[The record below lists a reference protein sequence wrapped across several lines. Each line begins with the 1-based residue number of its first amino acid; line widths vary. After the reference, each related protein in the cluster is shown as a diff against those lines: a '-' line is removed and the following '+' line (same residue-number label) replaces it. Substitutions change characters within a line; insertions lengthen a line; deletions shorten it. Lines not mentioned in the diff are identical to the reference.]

1 MKAYVLV
8 QTRWKGDPLAERL
21 RSIPEVAAE
30 DVSGA
35 FDAIATVHSSA
46 GEFGERILAR
56 IRTLPGVT
64 RALPAPLAN
73 VSVPLEPSVAL
84 PPARSNRR
92 NRSLSPSAATRSH
105 GSTRRKATVLA
116 DAAC

>member
-8 QTRWKGDPLAERL
+8 QTRWKGDRLAERL
-21 RSIPEVAAE
+21 RSVPEIVAAE

-46 GEFGERILAR
+46 GELRERILAR

-64 RALPAPLAN
+64 RALPVPLAN
-73 VSVPLEPSVAL
+73 VSVPLEPSVAF
-84 PPARSNRR
+84 PPARSNRQ
-92 NRSLSPSAATRSH
+92 SASPARP
-105 GSTRRKATVLA
+105 
-116 DAAC
+116 